1 MPRKS
6 VTFDAIVQNFC
17 KVDDSPIVVAGV
29 QKSGTLN
36 LHNDL
41 CQERLFLWS
50 NTRHANRLS
59 GKTVPGRTAAPPSE
73 RS

>member
-6 VTFDAIVQNFC
+6 VTFDVIVQNFC

-29 QKSGTLN
+29 QKSVTLN

-41 CQERLFLWS
+41 CQEHLFLWS
-50 NTRHANRLS
+50 NTRHANRVS